1 MQNLRQSSIGVQH
14 NPHGCSGCC
23 LKGNAGSGAP
33 DRVLPFL
40 TSSQVS
46 TMLLFPTPTPNSKQ
60 PDPEDWSTNEGDSK
74 PSHPPNLPDLTMKHC
89 IPTISLS
96 IRVHPQPSY
105 LHEGAWMQG
114 ALTQCLHT
122 VHAEELQSILQKPLN
137 PSKQVSKGSLY
148 DYLWLLIKICFLLKV
163 NFTQVAS
170 KLETLFI
177 SDI

>member
-23 LKGNAGSGAP
+23 LKGNADSGAP

-46 TMLLFPTPTPNSKQ
+46 TMLLFSTPTPTPSSQIQKIGAQ
-60 PDPEDWSTNEGDSK
+60 MKVTQ
-74 PSHPPNLPDLTMKHC
+74 SHPTPPNLPDLTMKHC

-114 ALTQCLHT
+114 ALTRCLHT

-148 DYLWLLIKICFLLKV
+148 DYL
-163 NFTQVAS
+163 
-170 KLETLFI
+170 
-177 SDI
+177 